1 MYILSSSSSSSSKYA
16 HIGFASSSCRQ
27 ASHNINNI
35 ISDCITTSPYYIQL
49 KTKAVPILYC
59 FVTMLYYYSSI
70 RAAGSSCCV
79 TEL

>member
-27 ASHNINNI
+27 ASHNI
-35 ISDCITTSPYYIQL
+35 ISDCISTHPYYIQL

-59 FVTMLYYYSSI
+59 FVIMYYYSSI

>member
-1 MYILSSSSSSSSKYA
+1 MYILSLSSSSLSKYA

-35 ISDCITTSPYYIQL
+35 ISDRISTHPYYIQL
-49 KTKAVPILYC
+49 KTKAVTILYC
-59 FVTMLYYYSSI
+59 FVIMYYYSSI

>member
-27 ASHNINNI
+27 ASHNI
-35 ISDCITTSPYYIQL
+35 SDCISTHPYYIQL

-70 RAAGSSCCV
+70 RAGGSSCCV